1 MVYLL
6 LASVFV
12 FRIYCIYHD
21 PLPPGVFQSQLS
33 VPAVTINARKMSQM
47 SHMSVM
53 TEASNEEGE
62 EQEQEEDKDATGDQG
77 KT

>member
-6 LASVFV
+6 LANFFV

-53 TEASNEEGE
+53 TEASNEEG
-62 EQEQEEDKDATGDQG
+62 QEQEEDKDATGDQG
-77 KT
+77 HT